1 MAEHKPKLL
10 VVDDEPDQS
19 ASIES
24 YFSKRGFLVF
34 TAATGE
40 EALRI
45 IKDNAPD
52 MVLLDKK
59 LSSNMDGLDVLRV
72 LRQHDKDTK
81 VAIVTGDV
89 LSGEER
95 KEITGLGIVEFLD
108 KPVDIKTLEDV
119 VKKALLKSYS
129 KAARF
134 EKIKPQTD
142 PAEISLRRINH
153 ELANIAN
160 DIAGKCELY
169 LLDTEEGLYKNKTE
183 KERLA
188 IADNVIQSVSRAAER
203 IKGIVEK
210 FSMLTKKEN

>member
-1 MAEHKPKLL
+1 MAEQKPKLL

-19 ASIES
+19 GSIKS

-34 TAATGE
+34 TALSGE

-45 IKDNAPD
+45 IKEKAPD
-52 MVLLDKK
+52 IVLLDKK
-59 LSSNMDGLDVLRV
+59 LSSNMDGLDVLRA
-72 LRQHDKDTK
+72 LRQYDKDTK

-89 LSGEER
+89 LSEEEL

-108 KPVDIKTLEDV
+108 KPLDIKTLENV
-119 VKKALLKSYS
+119 VKKALMESYPR
-129 KAARF
+129 AVRF

-142 PAEISLRRINH
+142 SAEISLRRINH

-169 LLDTEEGLYKNKTE
+169 LLDTEEGIYRNKTE

-188 IADNVIQSVSRAAER
+188 IADNVIQGVSRATER

-210 FSMLTKKEN
+210 LSMLIKKEN